1 MMLPAP
7 YTATA
12 TTYIAGDASG
22 RAAVSVAN
30 GIATAHV
37 RVAAMNA
44 FFKSQL
50 STLNFQLSSLSDPDR
65 GSYLSTCAVRRAPCA
80 VRRAPC
86 AVRRAP

>member
-12 TTYIAGDASG
+12 TTYIAGDASD
-22 RAAVSVAN
+22 RAAMNVTN

-44 FFKSQL
+44 LFKSQV
-50 STLNFQLSSLSDPDR
+50 STLNSQRSTFNCQVSTLSDPDR
-65 GSYLSTCAVRRAPCA
+65 GSYLST
-80 VRRAPC
+80 
-86 AVRRAP
+86 

>member
-12 TTYIAGDASG
+12 TTYIAGDASD

-44 FFKSQL
+44 CFKSQRSSL
-50 STLNFQLSSLSDPDR
+50 NAQVSTLNAQLSTVKSQLLSDPDR
-65 GSYLSTCAVRRAPCA
+65 GSYLST
-80 VRRAPC
+80 
-86 AVRRAP
+86 

>member
-12 TTYIAGDASG
+12 TTYIAGDASD
-22 RAAVSVAN
+22 RAAMNVAN

-44 FFKSQL
+44 LFKSQL
-50 STLNFQLSSLSDPDR
+50 SSLKSVQSGDIGDK
-65 GSYLSTCAVRRAPCA
+65 TVRRHG
-80 VRRAPC
+80 
-86 AVRRAP
+86 